1 MVGETI
7 REMHRKT
14 HGRIK
19 TELREAGEA
28 PDAEPKSKLPSL
40 TSLEGS
46 TPRAWLTL
54 RMVTGRQPNTCLLQT
69 YPDSIRY
76 TA

>member
-1 MVGETI
+1 MVEETI
-7 REMHRKT
+7 REMYRKT
-14 HGRIK
+14 HGWIK

-28 PDAEPKSKLPSL
+28 PDAEPESKLPSL

-46 TPRAWLTL
+46 TPRVWLTL
-54 RMVTGRQPNTCLLQT
+54 RMVAGRQPNTCLLQT
-69 YPDSIRY
+69 YPDSNRY